1 MPEYLKTADEFR
13 KALKD
18 AGNKWVVVDFTAS
31 WCPPCKMIAPI
42 FETLSKEFTE
52 IKFYKVDVDENN
64 ETAEDQGIQAMPT
77 FKFYQNEKAMK
88 TMKGADEKQLKS
100 NLEECK

>member
-1 MPEYLKTADEFR
+1 MTAHFCSQDEFR

-42 FETLSKEFTE
+42 FEVSSTYL
-52 IKFYKVDVDENN
+52 I
-64 ETAEDQGIQAMPT
+64 
-77 FKFYQNEKAMK
+77 
-88 TMKGADEKQLKS
+88 L
-100 NLEECK
+100 